1 MADGY
6 IWYNMGMIEKP
17 IRNQAFIDGQN
28 LEFST
33 TNADKAWK
41 VDLRKFRV
49 YLEQKYLVD
58 RAYYFI
64 GFQKEENARLYQDIQ
79 EAGYIL
85 IFRKHNGGMSSI
97 KKGNV
102 DTDIV
107 FTVMKKIAEREKFDK
122 IILVSSDGD
131 YFKMVD
137 YLIEKG
143 KFGRLLAPNYKKM
156 SSLYKLFDRKYY
168 TALNDD
174 CVRKKIELNG
184 WKKPTRSKKMGIA

>member
-1 MADGY
+1 M
-6 IWYNMGMIEKP
+6 
-17 IRNQAFIDGQN
+17 NQAFIDGQN

-33 TNADKAWK
+33 TNAHEAWK
-41 VDLRKFRV
+41 VDLKKFRV
-49 YLEQKYLVD
+49 YLEQKYSVE

-64 GFQKEENARLYQDIQ
+64 GFQQDENSKLYQDIQ

-85 IFRKHNGGMSSI
+85 IFRKHNEKMSSI

-107 FTVMKKIAEREKFDK
+107 FTIMKKIADREKFDK
-122 IILVSSDGD
+122 VVLVSGDGD

-137 YLIEKG
+137 YLIEKNRFE
-143 KFGRLLAPNYKKM
+143 KLLAPNSTNM

-168 TALNDD
+168 TSLNDLG
-174 CVRKKIELNG
+174 VRKKIELRG
-184 WKKPTRSKKMGIA
+184 WVKNSKKTGIA

>member
-1 MADGY
+1 MTNKE
-6 IWYNMGMIEKP
+6 IH
-17 IRNQAFIDGQN
+17 NQAFIDGQN

-33 TNADKAWK
+33 TNAEKAWK

-49 YLEQKYLVD
+49 YLERKYSVE

-64 GFQKEENARLYQDIQ
+64 GFQREENAKIYQEIQ

-85 IFRKHNGGMSSI
+85 IFRKHNEKMSSI

-107 FTVMKKIAEREKFDK
+107 FTVMKKIAEREDFDK
-122 IILVSSDGD
+122 VILVSGDGD

-137 YLIEKG
+137 YLIEKD
-143 KFGRLLAPNYKKM
+143 KFSRLLAPNYKRM

-168 TALNDD
+168 AALNDD
-174 CVRKKIELNG
+174 CVRKKIEVSG
-184 WKKPTRSKKMGIA
+184 WKKPTQLKKTGIA

>member
-1 MADGY
+1 MT
-6 IWYNMGMIEKP
+6 EKT

-28 LEFST
+28 LEYST
-33 TNADKAWK
+33 TNAEKAWK

-49 YLEQKYLVD
+49 YLERKYSVD

-64 GFQKEENARLYQDIQ
+64 GFQKEENAKIYQEIQ

-85 IFRKHNGGMSSI
+85 IFRKHNEKMSSI

-107 FTVMKKIAEREKFDK
+107 FAIMKKIAEKEKFNK
-122 IILVSSDGD
+122 VILVSGDGD

-137 YLIEKG
+137 YLIEKD
-143 KFGRLLAPNYKKM
+143 KFERLLAPNYKRM

-168 TALNDD
+168 AALNDD
-174 CVRKKIELNG
+174 CVRNKIEAGG
-184 WKKPTRSKKMGIA
+184 WMKSVKSKKDGYCLGS

>member
-1 MADGY
+1 M
-6 IWYNMGMIEKP
+6 WYNKDMTNKETH
-17 IRNQAFIDGQN
+17 NQAFIDGQN
-28 LEFST
+28 LEYST
-33 TNADKAWK
+33 TNAEKAWK

-49 YLEQKYLVD
+49 YLERKYSVD

-64 GFQKEENARLYQDIQ
+64 GFQRDENAKIYQEIQ

-85 IFRKHNGGMSSI
+85 IFRKHNEKMSSI

-107 FTVMKKIAEREKFDK
+107 FTVMKKIAEKEKFDK
-122 IILVSSDGD
+122 VILVSGDGD

-137 YLIEKG
+137 YLIEKD
-143 KFGRLLAPNYKKM
+143 KFERLLAPNYKRM

-174 CVRKKIELNG
+174 CVRNKIEVSG
-184 WKKPTRSKKMGIA
+184 WKKHIQSKKTGIA